1 MKEKTAVKNHGGKDL
16 DLPELSVENKAL
28 ACSDK
33 TQNWLKTSLHD
44 ATYFGFPDHE
54 SFTAAGVL
62 VQPLSYTTAR
72 VLLVID
78 DERAYRYLAM
88 LREAYA
94 VAGFELVVDEWTLVR
109 QAVEPQSEAT
119 TQEKTVA
126 SVQPYGMEVA

>member
-1 MKEKTAVKNHGGKDL
+1 M
-16 DLPELSVENKAL
+16 
-28 ACSDK
+28 
-33 TQNWLKTSLHD
+33 
-44 ATYFGFPDHE
+44 
-54 SFTAAGVL
+54 L

-109 QAVEPQSEAT
+109 QAFEPQSEAT